1 MLESPHPFNKGIP
14 MFFLTAAAP
23 PDPLPFWESWWFI
36 FGIFLTLASIAFGLG
51 SGWWNA
57 VRDRNRRLEELV
69 EQRTEELR
77 VINQTLV
84 AEVIQR
90 EQAEAELARRA
101 EEELHQ
107 SEARFQAIFQSS
119 VMGIGV
125 LSLERRLIDV
135 NPAFCAMLGYSAD
148 ELKAINYADLVY
160 SDDVALDA
168 DAFQSLLTGE
178 TDYYTIEKR
187 YRRKD
192 GTYIWCRGTISI
204 VRDRQKQPRYIAGM
218 LEDITLQ
225 KQAQEDLRE
234 SEARFRAMFDNTA
247 VGMALMGLDR
257 NVLAVNQAAS
267 RIIGYSTTEL
277 LYINPVDIT
286 YAEDRAVNQE
296 EFKDL
301 VMGRCDHFQADRRY
315 IRKDGR
321 VLWCRLTYSLV
332 RDASGNPLYLV
343 GIIEDIDEQKRADE
357 RLASQEAEYRRTL
370 EQRVEE
376 RTRELLE
383 ANERLQ
389 SEIQQRQR
397 AEEALAAQAAEAA
410 VANER
415 NRLARDLHDAVT
427 QTLFSASLLA
437 DVIPDLWE
445 INQTEARNRLEELR
459 QLTRGALAE
468 MRTLLMELR
477 PAALTHASLP
487 ELLRQLTE
495 AVIGRARLPVEL
507 TMEGECCLTPEVQVA
522 LYRIAQEALNNVV
535 KYAKA
540 TQVNVALRLTPEAV
554 RLSVLDNGIGF
565 DPAAVPPNHL
575 GLRIMRERAEG
586 IGARL
591 SIYSEPGEG
600 TQVTAVWENPVRAEQ
615 PG

>member
-1 MLESPHPFNKGIP
+1 

-36 FGIFLTLASIAFGLG
+36 FGIILTLASIAFGLG